1 MRLPL
6 LRLLL
11 AALAAAALNATA
23 AGAELSPWVV
33 PVLRLVSAT
42 HVEPT
47 TGVVLSSAGLVL
59 VPHDFARIGDEI
71 VVLDGGTDIIRN
83 GRPARFER
91 SFPELGLK
99 VLAVD
104 GLNRRAAPVPALP
117 LADGGTLTLTAFPP
131 AEDIAAGTPP
141 VIRSATV
148 TVLPENAAP

>member
-71 VVLDGGTDIIRN
+71 VDRRTPFGVR
-83 GRPARFER
+83 ARR
-91 SFPELGLK
+91 
-99 VLAVD
+99 
-104 GLNRRAAPVPALP
+104 
-117 LADGGTLTLTAFPP
+117 
-131 AEDIAAGTPP
+131 DIAARFVEHEAAEGG
-141 VIRSATV
+141 ATGGLSV
-148 TVLPENAAP
+148 SS